1 MVAKLFVQSVG
12 GSSDESWT
20 VTNGVLEGE
29 RRVEIWRHFSQLKE
43 CLLVCGSLS
52 REERLVS
59 TLSLQLLDTTE
70 MQAIEQDIPFSVF
83 KSSLGQVIRGRVD
96 SFMPLTAK

>member
-1 MVAKLFVQSVG
+1 LAPFFTI
-12 GSSDESWT
+12 E
-20 VTNGVLEGE
+20 GVPTGMGL
-29 RRVEIWRHFSQLKE
+29 
-43 CLLVCGSLS
+43 SL
-52 REERLVS
+52 EERLVS

-96 SFMPLTAK
+96 YFIPLTAK